1 MEINKT
7 TTSQMEMYSRFRVDQ
22 PSPRTVTPHSAQT
35 QNADASRMDTVS
47 VSQEAML
54 RTEAYR
60 AAMNG
65 PDVRQDKVDDIKE
78 RISNGAYQINPRQ
91 IAAGMLGM
99 EKALL
104 AR

>member
-22 PSPRTVTPHSAQT
+22 TSTRAATPHSAQT
-35 QNADASRMDTVS
+35 QNTDMSKMDTVS
-47 VSQEAML
+47 VSDEAML

-65 PDVRQDKVDDIKE
+65 PDVRQDKVDAIKG
-78 RISNGAYQINPRQ
+78 RIADGTYQINPRQ

-99 EKALL
+99 EKAML